1 MATTSTALATATTP
15 PSSSP
20 NKTKVNCKLVLF
32 RYVLLINERKYGSV
46 FVPGQPT
53 SVLKKKKLIRK
64 YIKCYQEQVT
74 PPLCQ
79 LSRKV

>member
-15 PSSSP
+15 PSSSSP

-53 SVLKKKKLIRK
+53 SVLKKKNWFENISNV
-64 YIKCYQEQVT
+64 IKN
-74 PPLCQ
+74 
-79 LSRKV
+79 K